1 LSSSYVVDLV
11 KFSNIFLAKE
21 MQSPFGHVSN
31 TDLAAVVS
39 EQGPKST
46 GGGSRRRNPSKR
58 LLESQ
63 DISST
68 PNKRVRSRLSQILSP
83 ESVTSTA
90 SSETHE
96 ARVDPLEVVEVTNG
110 NMSVRR
116 VVSSQEMQG
125 KNKAMITFKIYEQH
139 WRRFRKWLSSNGH
152 GRFLIDGKDLFERRQ
167 LFASIKLPLS
177 VPIFEDYLTFLVHK
191 PNLELKDYTVPMTF
205 WSTLKYA
212 HDMSRPIIYIP
223 EGISRAWNQYA
234 SGYRRVK
241 VQQVVDLGLSV
252 YEGKDSM
259 TRKAFVNLQRLTLT
273 GACTPSQMRWVPQM
287 NAGTRNL
294 IVRVTS
300 IGQLVTST
308 IRWKNDCLCITLPRH
323 KGDQTGERVIERHV
337 HANVRDPLSC
347 FVFWLGIRILC
358 EPTAGQSHYLF
369 GDDIALYHREGTTH
383 MLCLSKVDRRS
394 TIDRRFTIDRRSL
407 D

>member
-1 LSSSYVVDLV
+1 
-11 KFSNIFLAKE
+11 

-294 IVRVTS
+294 IARVTS
-300 IGQLVTST
+300 IGQLV
-308 IRWKNDCLCITLPRH
+308 I
-323 KGDQTGERVIERHV
+323 
-337 HANVRDPLSC
+337 
-347 FVFWLGIRILC
+347 
-358 EPTAGQSHYLF
+358 Y
-369 GDDIALYHREGTTH
+369 Y
-383 MLCLSKVDRRS
+383 
-394 TIDRRFTIDRRSL
+394 SL
-407 D
+407 EE